1 MTSLE
6 SKELLD
12 RAALSHLIFIL
23 AAEMLA
29 KAFRKNENVRGIF
42 VNKKEIK
49 ISQYADD
56 TTLIL
61 DGSKNSLPASLKL
74 LYD

>member
-6 SKELLD
+6 SKEVLD

-61 DGSKNSLPASLKL
+61 DGSKNSLLASLKL

>member
-6 SKELLD
+6 SKEVLD
-12 RAALSHLIFIL
+12 RAALSHLIVIL

-61 DGSKNSLPASLKL
+61 DGPKNSLPAFLKL

>member
-6 SKELLD
+6 SKEVLD
-12 RAALSHLIFIL
+12 RAALSHLIVIL
-23 AAEMLA
+23 AAEVLA
-29 KAFRKNENVRGIF
+29 KAFRKNENVGGIF

-61 DGSKNSLPASLKL
+61 EGPKNSLPAFLKL